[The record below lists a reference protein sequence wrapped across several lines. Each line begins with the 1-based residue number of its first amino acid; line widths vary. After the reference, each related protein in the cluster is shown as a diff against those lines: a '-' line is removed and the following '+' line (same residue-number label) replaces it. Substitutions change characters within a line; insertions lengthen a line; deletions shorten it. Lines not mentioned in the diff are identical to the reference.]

1 MKRILS
7 IVGVVG
13 VVCVTAWLIYSL
25 VTDFGTLFPNFPKV
39 EYPKVEYP
47 KVEHTKVEYPKVESE
62 DPGLP
67 NEFAKSESSIS
78 PDCDPFNGMDLSL
91 MFLSIREDSMLLP
104 VYLKTEGVAISGL
117 SPLGDT
123 SPSLFHAILG
133 DIKSNSCGLQEGFDD
148 RIYCLFTLGPDNPG
162 QLLNYQLY
170 REGCEEFVFMQP
182 NVSVPELKTSGN
194 EKPQCKK
201 DLNSKECVA
210 AGGKMSTSVTTAPT
224 CICP

>member
-39 EYPKVEYP
+39 EYLKFEYP
-47 KVEHTKVEYPKVESE
+47 KVEQSEVEW
-62 DPGLP
+62 L
-67 NEFAKSESSIS
+67 KSESSIS

-91 MFLSIREDSMLLP
+91 IFLSIREDSMLLP

-117 SPLGDT
+117 SPLSDT

-194 EKPQCKK
+194 EKPQCKR

-210 AGGKMSTSVTTAPT
+210 AGGKMSTGATTAPT